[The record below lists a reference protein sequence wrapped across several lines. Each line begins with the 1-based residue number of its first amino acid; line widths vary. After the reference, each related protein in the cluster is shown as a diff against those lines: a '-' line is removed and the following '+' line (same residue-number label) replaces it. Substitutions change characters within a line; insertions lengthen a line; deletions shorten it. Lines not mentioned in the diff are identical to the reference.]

1 MNNTPSIG
9 AICLAALSLTACASS
24 PSPSSPPPLPTPI
37 LVQEPAPPPILIP
50 ALCIERPAPAPS
62 VTLREAYPPDD
73 LSALDAAFEDLR
85 ADWLRLRAWGE
96 GLRLQIHACADSLE
110 AQQGGNDGG

>member
-1 MNNTPSIG
+1 
-9 AICLAALSLTACASS
+9 
-24 PSPSSPPPLPTPI
+24 
-37 LVQEPAPPPILIP
+37 
-50 ALCIERPAPAPS
+50 
-62 VTLREAYPPDD
+62 